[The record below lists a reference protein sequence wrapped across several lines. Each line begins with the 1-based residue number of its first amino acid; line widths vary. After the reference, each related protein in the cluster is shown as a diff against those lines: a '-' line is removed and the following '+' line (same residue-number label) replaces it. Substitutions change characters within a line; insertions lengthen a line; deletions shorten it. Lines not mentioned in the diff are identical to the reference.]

1 MGTIVTRRADVHIR
15 WMIRRDMPQVIAIEN
30 TAYEYPWT
38 EEDFIRCLRQRNC
51 IGMVAEIGDKI
62 VGYMIYELHR
72 QRLELVN
79 FAVHAEHRRAFVGSS
94 MVAKLYS
101 KLSSQRRTHIL
112 ARVRETNLGAQLF
125 FKACGFRC
133 VGLLREQFTETDEDV
148 YVFRLLYGDVA

>member
-1 MGTIVTRRADVHIR
+1 MTTIYTQRADVHIR
-15 WMIRRDMPQVIAIEN
+15 WMIRRDMPEVLQIE
-30 TAYEYPWT
+30 EQSFEFPLS

-51 IGMVAEIGDKI
+51 ICMTAIIGEKI

-72 QRLELVN
+72 QRLEVLN

-94 MVAKLYS
+94 MVAKLYG
-101 KLSSQRRTHIL
+101 KLSLQRRTHIL

-133 VGLLREQFTETDEDV
+133 VGLLREQFIDTDEDA